1 VEWLKFTLAPS
12 LLAGAVLMLVLWP
25 TRQSG
30 QRMLRR
36 WGVPEPTGSQLR
48 EAVRYLF
55 HRRILYVVLFA
66 IVPSLTAS
74 FRSPTGDD
82 WLSANI
88 FLQLVAAM
96 LIAELIATLR
106 PVSGV
111 RVASLDRRRG
121 RDLVPGWAIA
131 VTAVLAVLAAG
142 LAVLALLADSWAN
155 RYAAAAPDEESATT
169 LSAPPGWL
177 VLAGVAASLATV
189 ALVVFLAA
197 RRPSVSD
204 PAVDAALRI
213 RTARVA
219 VAIGFGSLAGLVA
232 QAQGRLDSLVLES
245 LDARRD
251 PSLPAPPSWLT
262 DDLGQGLEIAAFAV
276 FLFALGFWI
285 QLAMPSRRSLAPATR

>member
-1 VEWLKFTLAPS
+1 MEWLKFTLAPS
-12 LLAGAVLMLVLWP
+12 LLAGAVLMLLLWP

-30 QRMLRR
+30 RRMLRR
-36 WGVPEPTGSQLR
+36 WGIPEPTGSQLG

-66 IVPSLTAS
+66 IVPSLTALS
-74 FRSPTGDD
+74 RSQTEDR

-96 LIAELIATLR
+96 LIAELVATLR

-142 LAVLALLADSWAN
+142 LAVLALLAESWAN
-155 RYAAAAPDEESATT
+155 RYAAAVPEKSATT
-169 LSAPPGWL
+169 LPAPPGWL
-177 VLAGVAASLATV
+177 VLAGVAASLAIV

-213 RTARVA
+213 RTARVT

-232 QAQGRLDSLVLES
+232 QAQGRLDSLVLAS
-245 LDARRD
+245 LDAGRD
-251 PSLPAPPSWLT
+251 ASLPAPPSWLS

-276 FLFALGFWI
+276 FLFALGCWI